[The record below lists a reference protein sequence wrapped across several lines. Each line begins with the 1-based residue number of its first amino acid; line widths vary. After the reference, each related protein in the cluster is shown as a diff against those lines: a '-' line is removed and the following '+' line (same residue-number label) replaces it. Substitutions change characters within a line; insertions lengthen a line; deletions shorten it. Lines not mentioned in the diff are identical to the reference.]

1 MTEDFVDDFD
11 GAVLDRS
18 RWLPHYLPAWS
29 SLAAS
34 AADHQVRDSCLVL
47 RIGPEQ
53 DLWCPGDHRPP
64 LRVSGVQ
71 SGNHSGPVGSTT
83 GQQPFREGQV
93 VREQQETFWGWTPS
107 GGRIEITARMDLSP
121 RSMASCWLV
130 GRELT
135 RRESAEICVFEVFGD
150 AAEPGRSAQVGAG
163 LHAFGDPDVPE
174 DFATTRVAVD
184 VGEWHTYAVDWTAD
198 EVAFS
203 VDGVHLRTCSGPP
216 GYPMQMM
223 MAVFDFPER
232 APGHEDHVPRLI
244 IDRVAC
250 SALD

>member
-1 MTEDFVDDFD
+1 MTDVVDDFD
-11 GAVLDRS
+11 GRELDRS

-29 SLAAS
+29 SLAAT
-34 AADHQVRDSCLVL
+34 AADHEVRDSCLVL

-53 DLWCPGDHRPP
+53 GLWCADDHQPP

-83 GQQPFREGQV
+83 GQQPFHEGLT
-93 VREQQETFWGWTPS
+93 VREEQETFWGWTPRL
-107 GGRIEITARMDLSP
+107 GRIEITARLELSP

-150 AAEPGRSAQVGAG
+150 AVDPGRSADVGAG
-163 LHAFGDPDVPE
+163 LHPFGDPDVAE
-174 DFATTRVAVD
+174 DFATTRLPID
-184 VGEWHTYAVDWTAD
+184 VTDFHTYAVDWTPD
-198 EVAFS
+198 EATFL
-203 VDGVHLRTCSGPP
+203 VDGEPIRSCPRPP
-216 GYPMQMM
+216 TYPMQLM

-232 APGHEDHVPRLI
+232 ATGHEDHVPRLVV
-244 IDRVAC
+244 DRVA
-250 SALD
+250 

>member
-1 MTEDFVDDFD
+1 MSEDFVDDFD

-29 SLAAS
+29 S
-34 AADHQVRDSCLVL
+34 D
-47 RIGPEQ
+47 
-53 DLWCPGDHRPP
+53 
-64 LRVSGVQ
+64 
-71 SGNHSGPVGSTT
+71 
-83 GQQPFREGQV
+83 
-93 VREQQETFWGWTPS
+93 
-107 GGRIEITARMDLSP
+107 
-121 RSMASCWLV
+121 
-130 GRELT
+130 
-135 RRESAEICVFEVFGD
+135 
-150 AAEPGRSAQVGAG
+150 
-163 LHAFGDPDVPE
+163 
-174 DFATTRVAVD
+174 
-184 VGEWHTYAVDWTAD
+184 WHTYAVDWTAD

-216 GYPMQMM
+216 RYPMQMI